1 MLNQIANADHP
12 LEALVEFALQQKGA
26 SVTLD
31 TVQRYASLLE
41 AAILADEGESLD
53 GNVFQ
58 GFIQALDGERK
69 FESAIDAIGAT
80 LNASPAEISQFKEI
94 TSAVSDVRSGV
105 PLGAVQADLVSSLD
119 ELGEEQDDSKEGLY
133 THLDD
138 DTRIA
143 RLESD
148 RVFGAEDE
156 PSHIAPENE
165 LGGDQVDD

>member
-1 MLNQIANADHP
+1 MAVRSERLFQFQKVYPITDRIA
-12 LEALVEFALQQKGA
+12 
-26 SVTLD
+26 T
-31 TVQRYASLLE
+31 TVIRPSKNCVA
-41 AAILADEGESLD
+41 
-53 GNVFQ
+53 
-58 GFIQALDGERK
+58 
-69 FESAIDAIGAT
+69 

-105 PLGAVQADLVSSLD
+105 PLESVQADLVASLD
-119 ELGEEQDDSKEGLY
+119 ELGEEQDDSEEGLY
-133 THLDD
+133 AHLDD

>member
-1 MLNQIANADHP
+1 MLNQLAKAGRP
-12 LEALVEFALQQKGA
+12 LEALVQFALEQKGA
-26 SVTLD
+26 SLTND

-53 GNVFQ
+53 GNTFQ
-58 GFIQALDGERK
+58 DFVQALDGERK

-94 TSAVSDVRSGV
+94 TSAVSNVRSGV
-105 PLGAVQADLVSSLD
+105 PLESVQLDLVAALD
-119 ELGEEQDDSKEGLY
+119 ELGEEQDDSEEGLY
-133 THLDD
+133 AHLDD

-156 PSHIAPENE
+156 PPHIAPENE
-165 LGGDQVDD
+165 LCGDQVDD

>member
-1 MLNQIANADHP
+1 MLNQLANADHP

-26 SVTLD
+26 SVTMD

-41 AAILADEGESLD
+41 AAILADEGVSLD
-53 GNVFQ
+53 GNIFQ
-58 GFIQALDGERK
+58 NFIQALDGERK
-69 FESAIDAIGAT
+69 FESAIDAIGVA

-105 PLGAVQADLVSSLD
+105 PLDAIQADLVSSLNR
-119 ELGEEQDDSKEGLY
+119 LAEEQDDSEEGLY
-133 THLDD
+133 AHLDD

-143 RLESD
+143 RLESA

-165 LGGDQVDD
+165 LGGDQVDG

>member
-1 MLNQIANADHP
+1 MLNQLAKAGRP
-12 LEALVEFALQQKGA
+12 LEALVQFALEQKGA
-26 SVTLD
+26 SLTND

-53 GNVFQ
+53 GNTFQ
-58 GFIQALDGERK
+58 DFVQALDGERK
-69 FESAIDAIGAT
+69 FESAINAIGAT

-94 TSAVSDVRSGV
+94 TSAVSNVRSGV
-105 PLGAVQADLVSSLD
+105 PLESVQLDLVAALD
-119 ELGEEQDDSKEGLY
+119 ELGEEQDDSEEGLY
-133 THLDD
+133 AHLDD

>member
-1 MLNQIANADHP
+1 M
-12 LEALVEFALQQKGA
+12 
-26 SVTLD
+26 
-31 TVQRYASLLE
+31 
-41 AAILADEGESLD
+41 ADEGESLD

-105 PLGAVQADLVSSLD
+105 PLDAVQADLVSSLD
-119 ELGEEQDDSKEGLY
+119 ELGEEQDDSEEGLY

-156 PSHIAPENE
+156 PPHIAPENE
-165 LGGDQVDD
+165 LMWRPG

>member
-1 MLNQIANADHP
+1 MLNQLAKAGRP
-12 LEALVEFALQQKGA
+12 LEALVQFALEQKGA
-26 SVTLD
+26 SLTND

-53 GNVFQ
+53 GNTFQ
-58 GFIQALDGERK
+58 DFVQALDGERK

-105 PLGAVQADLVSSLD
+105 PLESVQLDLVAALD
-119 ELGEEQDDSKEGLY
+119 DLGEEQDDSEEGLY
-133 THLDD
+133 AHLDD

>member
-1 MLNQIANADHP
+1 MLNQLAKAGRP
-12 LEALVEFALQQKGA
+12 LEALVQFALEQKGA
-26 SVTLD
+26 SLTND

-53 GNVFQ
+53 GNTFQ
-58 GFIQALDGERK
+58 DFVQALDGERK

-105 PLGAVQADLVSSLD
+105 PLESVQLDLVAALD
-119 ELGEEQDDSKEGLY
+119 DLGEEQDDSEEGLY
-133 THLDD
+133 AHLDD

-156 PSHIAPENE
+156 PSHIAPENK

>member
-1 MLNQIANADHP
+1 MLNQLAKAGRP
-12 LEALVEFALQQKGA
+12 LEALVQFALQQKGA
-26 SVTLD
+26 SLTND

-53 GNVFQ
+53 GNTFQ
-58 GFIQALDGERK
+58 DFVQALDGERK

-105 PLGAVQADLVSSLD
+105 PLESVQLDLVAALD
-119 ELGEEQDDSKEGLY
+119 ELGEEQDDSEEGLY
-133 THLDD
+133 AHLDD

>member
-105 PLGAVQADLVSSLD
+105 PLDAVQADLVSSLD
-119 ELGEEQDDSKEGLY
+119 QFGGG
-133 THLDD
+133 
-138 DTRIA
+138 TR
-143 RLESD
+143 
-148 RVFGAEDE
+148 
-156 PSHIAPENE
+156 
-165 LGGDQVDD
+165 

>member
-1 MLNQIANADHP
+1 MLNQLAKAGRP
-12 LEALVEFALQQKGA
+12 LEALVQFALEQKGA
-26 SVTLD
+26 SLTND

-53 GNVFQ
+53 GNTFQ
-58 GFIQALDGERK
+58 DFVQALDGERK

-105 PLGAVQADLVSSLD
+105 PLESVQLDLVAALD
-119 ELGEEQDDSKEGLY
+119 ELGEEQDDSEEGLY
-133 THLDD
+133 AHLDD

-156 PSHIAPENE
+156 PSHIAPENK